1 LVAFW
6 ETAGLQCRYS
16 AQVRHTSS
24 APNEIGSQC
33 CDRIVNSNWATNL
46 AFMPLVRLLFRIL
59 LADVKKVSCDYSA
72 ILLEESLALYQVY
85 YRVSVYSIVG

>member
-1 LVAFW
+1 
-6 ETAGLQCRYS
+6 
-16 AQVRHTSS
+16 
-24 APNEIGSQC
+24 
-33 CDRIVNSNWATNL
+33 
-46 AFMPLVRLLFRIL
+46 MPLVRLLFRIL